1 MYDDSAE
8 PVHCSS
14 KERWERSV
22 GVEGTPDSLPTM
34 ATDDTCETSPDLPG
48 PFRTQSTRSC
58 SLSSQESVKQW
69 LKSVDQDADYP
80 GDCTVT
86 VDDTVTDRG
95 GDDGEMEYPFREKIS
110 RGDSTEDDLTLGS
123 EAKLLDPPVS
133 TTSAG
138 PPADRISLRPSGDPT
153 HGWAG
158 TSGDTEYTVSRI
170 PPTPTVLGGTQCYWL
185 SNHARMNRQA
195 RLMQMGESFES
206 FATETSTQTSLSSN
220 SIEGLLQARTC
231 DPEELLLSLG
241 FGGGGDYSTTLRV
254 PDRFLQHQSRCGG
267 VDLSQYMAREMA
279 QDTAYHGWAGTGVYD
294 RPVSTM
300 YHRRMSTGSIAVHH
314 QYRTYDPALCRRM
327 TQSTINSHQ
336 PSSDHRTERT
346 ADVSHDPLLLR
357 RSVTV
362 STTDMAKEKTLQSS
376 STGAANIAGVISE
389 VEDVGV
395 QILQE
400 TKDVHPKQS
409 GTSIP
414 TSTKAQ
420 RWAKRATLV
429 KQRSAESFCL
439 DKDGKLST
447 EDSGA
452 KRPDNRGKM
461 RKRSLSMPH
470 IQCNLEPVKEESPH
484 SSLENTL
491 QSKELSEMLQHTLE
505 KEFSQ
510 DLEEKIGR
518 ICYSPTDA
526 EDNTLLTSSSQNS
539 EEVFSPVTK
548 SRDLRNEDMQQLQF
562 TTGRPGGSAVEEKP
576 EAMERIP
583 FVVSP
588 DATSKQGPSP
598 KRKACRLSKVP
609 NVDADSPPED
619 LLFPRSRLTST
630 PDDKLVSVSL
640 PVPQTHAAF
649 PQESFEM
656 EESMVASI
664 NREMVTTEDGTQA
677 AEAPRNSRT
686 QNPVRHVLQIGST
699 DVTPE
704 EGAWPRGPTHL
715 FSNHGNLQH
724 QNSAQSD
731 SSGFADDS
739 HIGSDP
745 PSLMD
750 SVKTEGLGSSAESLA
765 STRTVIHVNN
775 CQGAL
780 VDGLQETMTSKTC
793 VKSDRPCVHCGKF
806 FQDHRHEDC
815 AFQDADLSA
824 CLCED
829 VLPQFSVG
837 AENDHCDAI
846 VSQGASLNV
855 VSAVNMLGV
864 DNTASGE
871 ETQGTQTIH
880 EGYKDC
886 SDDQESTPDPTFTSQ
901 SVHQPEK
908 DSSSV
913 FDVGSVNSQPE
924 KLVQTT
930 NCKLEFPA
938 ELSQH
943 YTIVDNILET
953 LKNSLEKVTSHSDD
967 SDVKI
972 TLQQTTEHLD
982 WPVGVSKNIAP
993 EKLDHIRGVP
1003 YIKSAGQSVFPVK
1016 LSSGISVELT
1026 RNHSQGSPH
1035 EVCKKYVL
1043 VEETKH
1049 YTKIKDPLGGKE
1061 DVKEVAVRRKKEVTA
1076 PPTGNRSG
1084 LWENLPENERQ
1095 ESGEKALQN
1104 VQRFVEEARGKFL
1117 VRRKADCDASKKT
1130 SPNQPTL
1137 PLPTADSLHVKVH
1150 ATGQA
1155 LDQGLKTCDR
1165 KQEHGDR
1172 DCSADLEASS
1182 VESKPQ
1188 TDVRRKRAPSV
1199 AEELSLDIMEPVNRY
1214 TAEGIARDLQKTSS
1228 EVSISNSPGTTDDH
1242 PLQDYWT
1249 LAALV
1254 MSSRHEKLSEIQLG
1268 SPGHYDL
1275 HYTSPKERVFLGG
1288 YDITEILHG
1297 VFRITLGPSL
1307 TTGRI
1312 SLRPLGDLTCSWAGT
1327 SALPRI
1333 GSPSGLRPSGD
1344 PTRGRAG
1351 TSGDT
1356 EYPVLQE
1363 VELLVVLRAEVL
1375 QEAETLETMLANH
1388 LQAVVQEDPAVFVEE
1403 QSPSSLSKLKLL
1415 GQLIELLK
1423 EQGHMQQAL
1432 TVLVQNS
1439 GERPLSTHPG
1449 HYTPA
1454 PQPHHTR
1461 EPLDPGRQWEVLCQD
1476 RERVHREVRDM
1487 REELS
1492 TQREDHQRDM
1502 DKNLHKLRMSIMAD
1516 VRLEIAE
1523 QMKLLRLQL
1532 QAKEEEVR
1540 MLRLQMRQQTK
1551 TQKDEVEGGS
1561 QRTKKSIRVTQL

>member
-34 ATDDTCETSPDLPG
+34 ATDDICETSPDLPG

-69 LKSVDQDADYP
+69 LKSVDQDAEYP

-86 VDDTVTDRG
+86 VDDTLTDRG

-138 PPADRISLRPSGDPT
+138 A
-153 HGWAG
+153 
-158 TSGDTEYTVSRI
+158 

-279 QDTAYHGWAGTGVYD
+279 QDTAYHGWAGVYD

-336 PSSDHRTERT
+336 PSSDHRTEK
-346 ADVSHDPLLLR
+346 AVDVSHDPLLLR

-362 STTDMAKEKTLQSS
+362 STTDMAKEKTRQSS
-376 STGAANIAGVISE
+376 STGAASVAGE
-389 VEDVGV
+389 VEDVKV

-491 QSKELSEMLQHTLE
+491 QSKELSEMLQHALE

-510 DLEEKIGR
+510 ELEEKIGR
-518 ICYSPTDA
+518 ICYSPTDP
-526 EDNTLLTSSSQNS
+526 EDNTCTSSSRNS
-539 EEVFSPVTK
+539 EGVFSPVTQ
-548 SRDLRNEDMQQLQF
+548 NEDMQQLQF

-576 EAMERIP
+576 EAMERIA

-656 EESMVASI
+656 EE
-664 NREMVTTEDGTQA
+664 
-677 AEAPRNSRT
+677 
-686 QNPVRHVLQIGST
+686 IGST

-704 EGAWPRGPTHL
+704 EGAWPRGSTHL

-745 PSLMD
+745 SCLMD
-750 SVKTEGLGSSAESLA
+750 SAKIEGLGSSAESLA

-775 CQGAL
+775 SQGAL
-780 VDGLQETMTSKTC
+780 VDGLQETMTSYCPMQLDLELHHDSKYKLPESHYVENSVQERVTVNEEQSSTIAARTSCHSSSVPNVAFSDTNVLHSGKTH
-793 VKSDRPCVHCGKF
+793 VKTDRPCVHCGKF
-806 FQDHRHEDC
+806 FKDHRNKDC

-880 EGYKDC
+880 EGHKRC

-901 SVHQPEK
+901 SGHQPE
-908 DSSSV
+908 DNSSSV
-913 FDVGSVNSQPE
+913 FDVGSVSSQPE
-924 KLVQTT
+924 KLAQTT

-943 YTIVDNILET
+943 YTIVDNILQQ

-982 WPVGVSKNIAP
+982 WPVDVGKNIAP

-1003 YIKSAGQSVFPVK
+1003 YIKSAGESIFPVK

-1026 RNHSQGSPH
+1026 RNHSQGSRH

-1049 YTKIKDPLGGKE
+1049 YTKIKDPLGGKD

-1076 PPTGNRSG
+1076 PPTANRGG
-1084 LWENLPENERQ
+1084 LWENLPENERR

-1117 VRRKADCDASKKT
+1117 VKKKAECDGSQENF
-1130 SPNQPTL
+1130 PNQPAL
-1137 PLPTADSLHVKVH
+1137 PLPTADSLHVKVQQ
-1150 ATGQA
+1150 TGETS
-1155 LDQGLKTCDR
+1155 DQGLKTCDR
-1165 KQEHGDR
+1165 KQEQD
-1172 DCSADLEASS
+1172 DSS
-1182 VESKPQ
+1182 VDLQASPVDSKPQ
-1188 TDVRRKRAPSV
+1188 TDVRRQRAPSV

-1275 HYTSPKERVFLGG
+1275 HYTSPKEHLLREVDLARCCMTQYRGQLVQL
-1288 YDITEILHG
+1288 E
-1297 VFRITLGPSL
+1297 L
-1307 TTGRI
+1307 TFAQCYAAFYNHMTGQER
-1312 SLRPLGDLTCSWAGT
+1312 
-1327 SALPRI
+1327 
-1333 GSPSGLRPSGD
+1333 
-1344 PTRGRAG
+1344 
-1351 TSGDT
+1351 
-1356 EYPVLQE
+1356 QE

-1375 QEAETLETMLANH
+1375 QEAEVLETMLANH
-1388 LQAVVQEDPAVFVEE
+1388 LQAVIQEDPAVFVEE

-1432 TVLVQNS
+1432 AVLVQNS

-1449 HYTPA
+1449 NYTPA
-1454 PQPHHTR
+1454 PP
-1461 EPLDPGRQWEVLCQD
+1461 PLDPGKQWELLSAD

-1487 REELS
+1487 REELC